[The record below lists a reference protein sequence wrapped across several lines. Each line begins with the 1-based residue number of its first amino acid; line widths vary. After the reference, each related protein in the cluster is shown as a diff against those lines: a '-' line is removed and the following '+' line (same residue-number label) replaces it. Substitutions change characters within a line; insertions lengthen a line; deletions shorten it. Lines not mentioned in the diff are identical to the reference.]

1 MIRLRVC
8 SEDDWALWRDIRLA
22 ALAEAPSAF
31 GSTLADW
38 QDADESRWRERLR
51 SVPYNIL
58 VELDGTPAGM
68 ASGVPENDAILLIS
82 MWVAPFAR
90 GRGIGDRLIEAV
102 ADWARGRDARSV
114 VLDVVSDNLPAL
126 ALYVRNGFVD
136 AGASDRDAIAG
147 VPQRQMVFDL

>member
-1 MIRLRVC
+1 VIRLRVC
-8 SEDDWALWRDIRLA
+8 GEDDWALWRDIRLA

-51 SVPYNIL
+51 SVPYNVV

-68 ASGVPENDAILLIS
+68 ASGVPEDHAILLIS

-90 GRGIGDRLIEAV
+90 GRGVGDRLIESV
-102 ADWARGRDARSV
+102 AGWARDRDARSV

-126 ALYVRNGFVD
+126 ALYLRNGFVD